1 VAGNDNCGGFRQARR
16 NCQSEAM
23 TSSASSSY
31 AAAANAYVQDHQH
44 VNQELYSSP
53 PTSMTLLAALFLLD
67 NPLYTKTVF
76 NKVFL
81 LSKGY
86 LQNWLTWAYHQP
98 VLPAE
103 IRRLQ
108 LAVRLAAE
116 SLSLPVPKL
125 NDPFQD
131 PGPIDATSLS
141 HDDSPL
147 VLRDN
152 VVVWDGTQQEGGGI
166 TLSCAV
172 PERFYEVLIV

>member
-1 VAGNDNCGGFRQARR
+1 
-16 NCQSEAM
+16 M
-23 TSSASSSY
+23 TSASSSY
-31 AAAANAYVQDHQH
+31 AAAATAYVQDHQH
-44 VNQELYSSP
+44 ANQELYSPP
-53 PTSMTLLAALFLLD
+53 PTTMTLLAALLLLD

-98 VLPAE
+98 VPPGE

-125 NDPFQD
+125 NDRFQD
-131 PGPIDATSLS
+131 PGPIDSTSLS
-141 HDDSPL
+141 HDECPL

-152 VVVWDGTQQEGGGI
+152 VVVWNGTQEEGNGMTI
-166 TLSCAV
+166 SCAV
-172 PERFYEVLIV
+172 PERFYEVRIR